1 MKKII
6 LSVFVLN
13 IFMSFG
19 QNAITISPIETPHIG
34 LAYLNINQGIFNNFY
49 EGDAGEN
56 QIFDPIFF
64 EEANIDTTIFKE
76 ASSSPFFEDFPLA
89 NMYSYV
95 SGDSAI
101 SYLNK
106 TDTLIEEVGKYD
118 LIEAVGLNAQFYNTD
133 PLIENKLPINFG
145 DSFNDVGTYYTD
157 KYYYPQGFPSGTIP
171 DADTAYF
178 DSVYMNRTITRVSEI
193 DAWGNLLTPD
203 GEFSVLRQ
211 RTDDV
216 DYLQP
221 VFRLTIVYFGFPF
234 TTWQAIDG
242 FDFTDTITKFKY
254 LTNEHPY
261 EMAEIVKGPGGVLR
275 SAKYTKVYDASK
287 IELDND
293 ISVNCFPNPSS
304 ESIKIE
310 SKNEIIK
317 YTITSFDGKII
328 IQKSI
333 RSNSENID
341 LNNFKAGEYILT
353 IETVKGKISK
363 KISKI

>member
-1 MKKII
+1 MKKIV
-6 LSVFVLN
+6 LSLCVFN

-19 QNAITISPIETPHIG
+19 QNAITISPIETPHVG
-34 LAYLNINQGIFNNFY
+34 LAYLNINQGLFNNFY
-49 EGDAGEN
+49 EGASGEN
-56 QIFDPIFF
+56 RIFDPIFF

-76 ASSSPFFEDFPLA
+76 ASSSPFSEDFPLA

-95 SGDSAI
+95 SGDSTV

-106 TDTLIEEVGKYD
+106 TDTVIEEVGKYD
-118 LIEAVGLNAQFYNTD
+118 LIEAVGLNAQFYNTN
-133 PLIENKLPINFG
+133 PLLKIKLPINYG
-145 DSFNDVGTYYTD
+145 DSFLDTGVYYTD

-178 DSVYMNRTITRVSEI
+178 DSVYMNRIITRNSEI
-193 DAWGNLLTPD
+193 DAWGTLLTPD
-203 GEFSVLRQ
+203 GEFNVLRQ
-211 RTDDV
+211 RIHEI

-234 TTWQAIDG
+234 TIWQAIDG
-242 FDFTDTITKFKY
+242 FDFTDTLTKFKY

-261 EMAEIVKGPGGVLR
+261 EMAEIVRGPGGVLR

-304 ESIKIE
+304 EMIKIE

-317 YTITSFDGKII
+317 YAITSIDGKII
-328 IQKSI
+328 LEKSI

-341 LNNFKAGEYILT
+341 LTNFKTGEYILT